1 MHSEVYSGEMTC
13 LRSALQH
20 SNKEK
25 GKKALRKP
33 VWECLDNADSDAYT
47 GLGKKKKKLKKIVK
61 CDQREFQVARR
72 ITILTSLPRMFT
84 LRHM

>member
-47 GLGKKKKKLKKIVK
+47 GLGEKKKN
-61 CDQREFQVARR
+61 
-72 ITILTSLPRMFT
+72 
-84 LRHM
+84 

>member
-1 MHSEVYSGEMTC
+1 MHSEIYSGEMTC

-33 VWECLDNADSDAYT
+33 VWECLDTADSDAHM
-47 GLGKKKKKLKKIVK
+47 GLGGKKKKTKENCK
-61 CDQREFQVARR
+61 
-72 ITILTSLPRMFT
+72 M
-84 LRHM
+84 